1 MSEMS
6 HITQNYYF
14 YEGSQ
19 KVDHIE
25 KQELTYNFYG
35 TKPGKAVMEGPE
47 EMFERMTR
55 EAIANFPDNWKEIL
69 KPYKSAVDAGAMD
82 QIYNCQQFNEKFGI
96 LVDSSAF
103 SRWMNGSN
111 ESYRY
116 KMQENGRLIS
126 LFEALKCQ
134 SMKG

>member
-19 KVDHIE
+19 KVDHID
-25 KQELTYNFYG
+25 KQELTYNIYRG
-35 TKPGKAVMEGPE
+35 TTCAREKEGAE

-96 LVDSSAF
+96 QVDSSAF

-111 ESYRY
+111 DAYRY
-116 KMQENGRLIS
+116 KMQDNGRLIS
-126 LFEALKCQ
+126 ALEALKC
-134 SMKG
+134 

>member
-1 MSEMS
+1 MNELS

-19 KVDHIE
+19 KVDHID

-35 TKPGKAVMEGPE
+35 SKPTKCKTESSE

-96 LVDSSAF
+96 QVDSSAF

-111 ESYRY
+111 DAYRY

-126 LFEALKCQ
+126 AFEALKCQ
-134 SMKG
+134 SMQG

>member
-25 KQELTYNFYG
+25 KQEFTYNIYRG
-35 TKPGKAVMEGPE
+35 TTCAREKEGAE

-103 SRWMNGSN
+103 SRWMNGN
-111 ESYRY
+111 NDTYRY

>member
-35 TKPGKAVMEGPE
+35 TKPCKNETECPE

-96 LVDSSAF
+96 QVDSSSF
-103 SRWMNGSN
+103 CRWMNGSIDG
-111 ESYRY
+111 YRY

-126 LFEALKCQ
+126 LFEALKCK
-134 SMKG
+134 SMEG

>member
-1 MSEMS
+1 MNELSR
-6 HITQNYYF
+6 ITQNYYF

-19 KVDHIE
+19 KVDHID

-35 TKPGKAVMEGPE
+35 SKPTKCETESSE

-96 LVDSSAF
+96 QVDSSAF

-111 ESYRY
+111 DAYRY

-126 LFEALKCQ
+126 AFEALKCQ
-134 SMKG
+134 SMQG

>member
-1 MSEMS
+1 MNELS

-19 KVDHIE
+19 KVDHID

-35 TKPGKAVMEGPE
+35 SKPTKCETEHPE

-96 LVDSSAF
+96 QVDSSAF

-111 ESYRY
+111 DAYRY
-116 KMQENGRLIS
+116 KTQENGRLIS
-126 LFEALKCQ
+126 AFEALKCQ
-134 SMKG
+134 SMQG